1 SRRRHTRSDRDWSSD
16 VCSSDLRS
24 IVNKHK
30 ELEMYVLEE
39 KFDIVG
45 ITETWLYSEISD
57 SEMSIDGYHLLRND
71 RNDAEKHRGG
81 GVALYVHNDLNCV
94 RRDDLYE
101 QNFPES
107 VWCNI
112 SCNGD

>member
-1 SRRRHTRSDRDWSSD
+1 
-16 VCSSDLRS
+16 
-24 IVNKHK
+24 
-30 ELEMYVLEE
+30 MYVLEE

-45 ITETWLYSEISD
+45 ITETWLYPEISD
-57 SEMSIDGYHLLRND
+57 SEMSIDGYFLLRND

-94 RRDDLYE
+94 HRDDLYE
-101 QNFPES
+101 QNFPET

-112 SCNGD
+112 LYVAMGIIRWWECAIERQIVCR